1 MPRTVYV
8 VRTVLPVWWHCSCAT
23 PHHSTG
29 LTAQTFNPKEP
40 VDPSTLPIKY
50 HRNSQTYTCKTRSSQ
65 CVRECGTQVL
75 G

>member
-1 MPRTVYV
+1 MLCVPCCLYGGTVV
-8 VRTVLPVWWHCSCAT
+8 VPQYR
-23 PHHSTG
+23 
-29 LTAQTFNPKEP
+29 TAQTFNPKEP